1 MSSSVLWP
9 FCRPVHAPWVAA
21 NRSIGRALDTADGA
35 ATIGLVPIYEFR
47 CERCGGRFE
56 ELVEV
61 GTETVACTSCD
72 ADRTTRVYS
81 AQGAPFK
88 MVKTGT
94 ELRKQERSNSQLR
107 ERTSGLAGRRGRAG
121 GSGRG
126 SA

>member
-1 MSSSVLWP
+1 
-9 FCRPVHAPWVAA
+9 
-21 NRSIGRALDTADGA
+21 
-35 ATIGLVPIYEFR
+35 VPIYEFR

-61 GTETVACTSCD
+61 GTETVACTSCG

-107 ERTSGLAGRRGRAG
+107 ERTSGVTGRRGRAG

>member
-1 MSSSVLWP
+1 V
-9 FCRPVHAPWVAA
+9 
-21 NRSIGRALDTADGA
+21 LDTAGGA

-61 GTETVACTSCD
+61 GTETVACRSCG

-81 AQGAPFK
+81 AHGAPFK

-94 ELRKQERSNSQLR
+94 ELRKQERSNSKLR
-107 ERTSGLAGRRGRAG
+107 QRTSGLGRRGRAG

>member
-1 MSSSVLWP
+1 MSSSVRWP

-61 GTETVACTSCD
+61 GTETVACTSCG

-107 ERTSGLAGRRGRAG
+107 ERTSGLAGRRGRVG